1 MSHSY
6 PTRHSYGPGGAD
18 RARVLRHLGRVGQPR
33 AVVIA
38 LVVDEDLGLVL
49 QPPEGAGMDD
59 AVAVAL
65 KAGARRALRL
75 GEVAPPAL
83 VGPAGEGGRRIRL
96 EHGRDPTAWPE
107 VAQWRFS
114 ACFRRSA
121 ERRVG
126 KECVSPC
133 TSRGW
138 PGL

>member
-18 RARVLRHLGRVGQPR
+18 RARDLRHLDRVGQPR

-49 QPPEGAGMDD
+49 QPPDGAGMDD

-75 GEVAPPAL
+75 GEVAPPAT
-83 VGPAGEGGRRIRL
+83 VGPGGEGGSGSWLGIGGYPKAGCGLRKSGVSVL
-96 EHGRDPTAWPE
+96 
-107 VAQWRFS
+107 
-114 ACFRRSA
+114 FR
-121 ERRVG
+121 
-126 KECVSPC
+126 
-133 TSRGW
+133 
-138 PGL
+138 

>member
-49 QPPEGAGMDD
+49 KPPEGAGMDD

-83 VGPAGEGGRRIRL
+83 VGRSEEPTSELPSLMRISYAVFCL
-96 EHGRDPTAWPE
+96 KKQKNKPLTDNNYPH
-107 VAQWRFS
+107 
-114 ACFRRSA
+114 
-121 ERRVG
+121 
-126 KECVSPC
+126 
-133 TSRGW
+133 TSITN
-138 PGL
+138 